1 MSKSILHS
9 KAFSRGY
16 IKYVNVVYR
25 NKLVSSD
32 KHSFKTDITDDQE
45 LKEIEKIEKILNS
58 DEKVLLVARQSR
70 LMPGGSAVTPDN
82 VIATDR
88 RVIIRDPYMLGLK
101 AELIDI
107 PYDVITSVKLQ
118 KGVFTSTILFK
129 APTLVNKSK
138 LGLLD
143 ENIGGEDD
151 QEGVIEALPKDKAEE
166 LLEIIRRRMKSTNS
180 AESTSNVDSLSPAD
194 ELKKLSKL
202 RQDGILSESEFQKM
216 KQHLLEK
223 M

>member
-1 MSKSILHS
+1 
-9 KAFSRGY
+9 
-16 IKYVNVVYR
+16 
-25 NKLVSSD
+25 LVSSD
-32 KHSFKTDITDDQE
+32 KHSFNTDITDEEE
-45 LKEIEKIEKILNS
+45 LNEIKKIEKILNS
-58 DEKVLLVARQSR
+58 EEKVLLVARQSR

-129 APTLVNKSK
+129 APTLLNKSK

-151 QEGVIEALPKDKAEE
+151 QEGVIEALPKEKAEE
-166 LLEIIRRRMKSTNS
+166 LLEIIRRRMKSTGNG
-180 AESTSNVDSLSPAD
+180 ESTSNVDSMSVAD

-202 RQDGILSESEFQKM
+202 KQDGILSESEFQKM